1 LKVSGIAWPVYAF
14 YTVLPRVPYP
24 HPTSTV
30 YPDNEL
36 FTRSDTLSAQSMA
49 RTRERNESLSTKR
62 PRYPRTHTPDP
73 GAPIL
78 TLTAIMMHG
87 PRLLACTP
95 PQLSP
100 CRQNTTDAPRARH
113 AQSVWTNHTHT
124 QRRSTHIAVFVSIK
138 VIGRKEVGA
147 TRWLGL
153 YSMQWVDRYGLTQ
166 PPPTNHPPPSFWSR
180 CCVVCV
186 YTVRVCVRLSWGL
199 SRDHF
204 IVW

>member
-1 LKVSGIAWPVYAF
+1 MEKMQEDASSKRPAEEQILKVSGIAWPVYAF
-14 YTVLPRVPYP
+14 YIVLPRVPYP

-100 CRQNTTDAPRARH
+100 CKTQNTH
-113 AQSVWTNHTHT
+113 SQSGPITHTHKDARLT
-124 QRRSTHIAVFVSIK
+124 LLCLFRS
-138 VIGRKEVGA
+138 R
-147 TRWLGL
+147 
-153 YSMQWVDRYGLTQ
+153 
-166 PPPTNHPPPSFWSR
+166 
-180 CCVVCV
+180 
-186 YTVRVCVRLSWGL
+186 
-199 SRDHF
+199 
-204 IVW
+204 